1 MTVKFTVVTKRDP
14 RDLQAAPRYYPMLKS
29 TSRVTLRQL
38 AERIGKISTVS
49 VIDVIAVLEALLIVV
64 PQELANGNLVDL
76 GGFGSFR
83 LRVNGRGAASAAEV
97 TARNITRVF
106 TRFRPGRLFREV
118 LNSITFERTSA

>member
-29 TSRVTLRQL
+29 TGRVTLRQL
-38 AERIGKISTVS
+38 AERIGEISTVS
-49 VIDVIAVLEALLIVV
+49 VIDVIAVLEALLIVI

-76 GGFGSFR
+76 GGFGAFR
-83 LRVNGRGAASAAEV
+83 LRVSGRGAASAAEV

-118 LNSITFERTSA
+118 LDSITFKRVSA